1 MLLILISTF
10 VRNDDSLFPLFSDLI
25 FEFLL
30 NRVFVKGTD
39 RTFNL
44 TEMTLLDSNPGPN
57 TYLVSSTYPRIQ
69 WETIL
74 PFYSLLSF
82 IHVIL

>member
-57 TYLVSSTYPRIQ
+57 TYLVSSTYPRIE
-69 WETIL
+69 WETIP
-74 PFYSLLSF
+74 PFFTVFYLLYM
-82 IHVIL
+82 